1 MEDHTMISTFQGL
14 NLRLKSLVRR
24 FLHDTDAAEDVIQ
37 EAFCRLWP
45 RRGSIETSSDA
56 QALATTVVRNIC
68 IDRVR
73 HEGRFVEC
81 AIDEDRDSACSASA
95 QENME
100 VSEQYEWVSRYVNER
115 LSTMQRE
122 VLRLH
127 DFEGFSFE
135 EIAEKLNIEQTAVRM
150 NLSRARR
157 AIRDQ
162 YNEWNR

>member
-1 MEDHTMISTFQGL
+1 MLSTFEGL

-45 RRGSIETSSDA
+45 RRSSIETTSDA

-73 HEGRFVEC
+73 HEGRIVEC
-81 AIDEDRDSACSASA
+81 AVDEDRDSACTASV
-95 QENME
+95 QESME
-100 VSEQYEWVSRYVNER
+100 VSEQFEWVSRYVNER
-115 LSTMQRE
+115 LSPMQRD

-127 DFEGFSFE
+127 DFEGLTYE

-150 NLSRARR
+150 NLSRARKT
-157 AIRDQ
+157 IREQ
-162 YNEWNR
+162 YNEWNK

>member
-1 MEDHTMISTFQGL
+1 MLSTFEGL
-14 NLRLKSLVRR
+14 NLRLKGLVRR
-24 FLHDTDAAEDVIQ
+24 FLHDTDAADDVIQ

-45 RRGSIETSSDA
+45 RRESIVDASDA
-56 QALATTVVRNIC
+56 KALATTVVRNIC

-73 HEGRFVEC
+73 HEGRIVEC
-81 AIDEDRDSACSASA
+81 ELDVDRDSQCTASA

-100 VSEQYEWVSRYVNER
+100 INEQFEWVSRYVNER
-115 LSTMQRE
+115 LSPMQRD

-127 DFEGFSFE
+127 DFEGLSFE
-135 EIAEKLNIEQTAVRM
+135 EIAERLNIEQTAVRM

-157 AIRDQ
+157 AIREQ